1 MVVSDSTT
9 MRRILENALLAAG
22 CEDVVVHADGR
33 IAAEAADDS
42 IAAIVTDWGLPG
54 MNGVELV
61 RLLRAREDCAGVR
74 VLMVTSRN
82 ARTDVELA
90 LEAGVDGYLLK
101 PFTADALRYKIDALL
116 QPLLQRDEDS
126 GEESLDEMEADPE
139 HESRAA

>member
-1 MVVSDSTT
+1 MKCMVVSDSTT

-22 CEDVVVHADGR
+22 CEDVVVHSDGR
-33 IAAEAADDS
+33 VAAEAADES
-42 IAAIVTDWGLPG
+42 ISAIVTDWGLPG
-54 MNGVELV
+54 MDGVELV

-116 QPLLQRDEDS
+116 QPLLRRDAEPDDTQEAENED
-126 GEESLDEMEADPE
+126 EA
-139 HESRAA
+139 RAA